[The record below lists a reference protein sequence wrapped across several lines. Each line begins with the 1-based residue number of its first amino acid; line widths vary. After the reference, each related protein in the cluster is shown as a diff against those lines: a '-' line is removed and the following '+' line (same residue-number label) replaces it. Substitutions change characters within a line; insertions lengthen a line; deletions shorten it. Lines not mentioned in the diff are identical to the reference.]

1 MTVRIHYTLPDGST
15 DSIILSGETFADI
28 REQADREL
36 AARGATDPWS
46 EVIE

>member
-15 DSIILSGETFADI
+15 DSIILSGETVADI

-36 AARGATDPWS
+36 ASRGATDPWS
-46 EVIE
+46 AVIE